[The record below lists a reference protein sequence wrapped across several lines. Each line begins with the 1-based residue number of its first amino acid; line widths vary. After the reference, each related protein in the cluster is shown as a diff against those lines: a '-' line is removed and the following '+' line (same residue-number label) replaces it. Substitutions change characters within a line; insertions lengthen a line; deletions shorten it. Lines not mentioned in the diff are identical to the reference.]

1 MCPTGYGAT
10 SLTGCCVC
18 VSTGVGTVVDTDA
31 ARRASSDGVAHH
43 TKVGQPHTDR
53 EGPVAAAERRA
64 AQIRSEEFP
73 LGPPGPRFNW
83 RSPFFVGLAAAAGV
97 AVTYGVVRAVVLASA
112 MLWLIGVSFF
122 VSVGLEPAVSWLVT
136 RGVRRSVAVSSVL
149 VVTFF
154 VVVGALAAAIPVLAQ
169 QAGQF
174 IDLAPRYI
182 QRIQEHSPWIGQ
194 LNERFH
200 LQQRITDTV
209 NGAGGSALGQAAK
222 AVTTVF
228 GGLADLFIVTVLTV
242 YFLVELP
249 RIRAALYRLVPASR
263 RPRAILIGDEIY
275 AKVGAFVL
283 GNVAISVIA
292 GLATFIWLVVFDV
305 PYPVLLAVLVALLDL
320 IPFGSTVGG
329 VIVAA
334 VALTVSVPVSL
345 ATVAFY
351 LAFRIAEDY
360 LLVPKIVGRAVEL
373 PAVATLLAV
382 LIGGALSGL
391 VGALISIPIAA
402 AIHLVAQAV
411 LLPRVDAL

>member
-1 MCPTGYGAT
+1 
-10 SLTGCCVC
+10 
-18 VSTGVGTVVDTDA
+18 
-31 ARRASSDGVAHH
+31 
-43 TKVGQPHTDR
+43 
-53 EGPVAAAERRA
+53 
-64 AQIRSEEFP
+64 
-73 LGPPGPRFNW
+73 
-83 RSPFFVGLAAAAGV
+83 
-97 AVTYGVVRAVVLASA
+97 
-112 MLWLIGVSFF
+112 
-122 VSVGLEPAVSWLVT
+122 
-136 RGVRRSVAVSSVL
+136 VAVSSVL
-149 VVTFF
+149 VVTF
-154 VVVGALAAAIPVLAQ
+154 VVIAGALAAAIPVLAQ

-182 QRIQEHSPWIGQ
+182 QRIQEHSSWIGQ
-194 LNERFH
+194 LDERFH

-209 NGAGGSALGQAAK
+209 NGAGGSALGQVAK
-222 AVTTVF
+222 AATTVF
-228 GGLADLFIVTVLTV
+228 GGLADLFIFTVLTV

-249 RIRAALYRLVPASR
+249 RIRTALYRLVPASR

-292 GLATFIWLVVFDV
+292 GVATFIWLVVLDV

-402 AIHLVAQAV
+402 AIQLVAQAV

>member
-1 MCPTGYGAT
+1 
-10 SLTGCCVC
+10 
-18 VSTGVGTVVDTDA
+18 VVDTDA